1 MDMNYDIIIIG
12 SGPGGY
18 SAAARAG
25 ELGFSVCVV
34 EKDKIGGVCLNSGCI
49 PTKAFIHNA
58 SMIDTVQNGGIAG
71 LEAMEVRPD
80 KSKIITRLNEV
91 IKTSTMGIEY
101 LFKKNNV
108 KVVNGS
114 ATIVDKNLVRIGD
127 QVVTAKYMIIAAG
140 SRNKDFASFLTN
152 KNSNGRVITSDEA
165 LFMEEIPKSLVVIG
179 GGAIGVE
186 FAYIYK
192 CLGSEVTVLEY
203 FPTLLPNMDEECG
216 KTLERSFK
224 KMGIKVTTSASLTKI
239 DNAAAGNVV
248 HYTKNGKEESISSE
262 YVLAAMGRT
271 PNTDSIGVENIGLSL
286 DKGYIPTDKSM
297 KTAVNNIFAIGD
309 VVARSPALAH
319 VAYDEA
325 RTAVEEIAFI
335 EGKIGKPFK
344 IDYNFIPFG
353 VYTEPQVAG
362 FGVSEKNA
370 KEKNPDV
377 KINKLFFK
385 MSGKANA
392 IDKSDGFVKMV
403 INKSDDKIFGAWLV
417 GPDVTELLHEIEL
430 AAVRGLT
437 AKDLADV
444 MHAHPTLSEMI
455 KETAAL

>member
-1 MDMNYDIIIIG
+1 MDYDIIIIG

-25 ELGFSVCVV
+25 ELGFSVCVI

-58 SMIDTVQNGGIAG
+58 GLIETVKSGGIAG
-71 LEAMEVRPD
+71 IDAMEVKPD
-80 KSKIITRLNEV
+80 KSKIKSRLYEV
-91 IKTSTMGIEY
+91 IKNSTMGIEY

-108 KVVNGS
+108 RVVNGS
-114 ATIVDKNLVRIGD
+114 ATIVDKNSVKVGEDVI
-127 QVVTAKYMIIAAG
+127 TAKYIIIATG

-152 KNSNGRVITSDEA
+152 KEPTGKVITSDEA

-186 FAYIYK
+186 FAYIYR
-192 CLGSEVTVLEY
+192 CLGTEVAVLEY

-216 KTLERSFK
+216 KTLERSFR
-224 KMGIKVTTSASLTKI
+224 KMGVKVSTTASLTKI
-239 DNAAAGNVV
+239 DNAVDGNIVY
-248 HYTKNGKEESISSE
+248 YTKNGKEESISAE
-262 YVLAAMGRT
+262 YVLVAMGRT
-271 PNTDSIGVENIGLSL
+271 PNTDNIGVENIALSL
-286 DKGYIPTDKSM
+286 EKGYIPTDKSM
-297 KTAVNNIFAIGD
+297 RTNVNNVFAIGD

-319 VAYDEA
+319 VAYGEA
-325 RTAVEEIAFI
+325 RTAVEDIARI
-335 EGKIGKPFK
+335 ESKIAKPFT
-344 IDYNFIPFG
+344 IDYDFIPFG

-362 FGVSEKNA
+362 FGVTEKSA
-370 KEKNPDV
+370 KEKNIDIKV
-377 KINKLFFK
+377 NKLFFK

-392 IDKSDGFVKMV
+392 IGKSDGFVKII
-403 INKSDDKIFGAWLV
+403 INKSDDKIIGAWLV

-430 AAVRGLT
+430 AALYGLT
-437 AKDLADV
+437 ATEVANA
-444 MHAHPTLSEMI
+444 MHAHPTLSELI

>member
-1 MDMNYDIIIIG
+1 MNYDIIIIG

-25 ELGFSVCVV
+25 ELGFSVCVI

-49 PTKAFIHNA
+49 PTKALIHNA
-58 SMIDTVQNGGIAG
+58 GLIETVKSGGIAG
-71 LEAMEVRPD
+71 IDAMEVKPD
-80 KSKIITRLNEV
+80 KSKIKSRLYEV
-91 IKTSTMGIEY
+91 IKNSTMGIDY

-114 ATIVDKNLVRIGD
+114 ATIVDKNSVKVGEDVI
-127 QVVTAKYMIIAAG
+127 TAKYIIIATG

-152 KNSNGRVITSDEA
+152 KEQTGKVITSDEA
-165 LFMEEIPKSLVVIG
+165 LFMEEIPKSLAVIG

-186 FAYIYK
+186 FAYIYR

-216 KTLERSFK
+216 KTLERSFR
-224 KMGIKVTTSASLTKI
+224 KMGVKVSTTASLTKI
-239 DNAAAGNVV
+239 DNAVNGNIVY
-248 HYTKNGKEESISSE
+248 YTKNGKEESVSAE
-262 YVLAAMGRT
+262 YVLVAMGRT
-271 PNTDSIGVENIGLSL
+271 PNTDNIGVENIGLSIE
-286 DKGYIPTDKSM
+286 KGYIPTDKSM
-297 KTAVNNIFAIGD
+297 RTNVNNVFAIGD

-325 RTAVEEIAFI
+325 RTAVEDIARI
-335 EGKIGKPFK
+335 ESKIAKPFT
-344 IDYNFIPFG
+344 IDYDFIPFG

-362 FGVSEKNA
+362 FGVTEKSA
-370 KEKNPDV
+370 KEKNIDIKV
-377 KINKLFFK
+377 NKLFLK

-392 IDKSDGFVKMV
+392 IGKSDGFVKII
-403 INKSDDKIFGAWLV
+403 INKSDDKIIGAWLV

-430 AAVRGLT
+430 AALYGLT
-437 AKDLADV
+437 ATDV
-444 MHAHPTLSEMI
+444 ANAMHAHPTLSELI

>member
-1 MDMNYDIIIIG
+1 MDYDIIIIG

-18 SAAARAG
+18 SAAERAG

-58 SMIDTVQNGGIAG
+58 SLIETVKNGGIAG
-71 LEAMEVRPD
+71 LDAMEVKPD

-91 IKTSTMGIEY
+91 IKSSTMGIEF
-101 LFKKNNV
+101 LFKKNNI
-108 KVVNGS
+108 KVVSGS
-114 ATIVDKNLVRIGD
+114 ATIVDKNSVKVGD
-127 QVVTAKYMIIAAG
+127 QVISGKYLIIAAG
-140 SRNKDFASFLTN
+140 SRNKGFASFLTN
-152 KNSNGRVITSDEA
+152 KESNGKVITSDEA
-165 LFMEEIPKSLVVIG
+165 LFMNEIPKSMVVIG

-186 FAYIYK
+186 FAYIYR
-192 CLGSEVTVLEY
+192 CLGAEVTVLEY

-239 DNAAAGNVV
+239 DNAVDGNIVY
-248 HYTKNGKEESISSE
+248 YTKNEKEESISAE
-262 YVLAAMGRT
+262 YVLVAMGRT
-271 PNTDSIGVENIGLSL
+271 PNTESINIEKL
-286 DKGYIPTDKSM
+286 DIPLEKGYIPTDKSM
-297 KTAVNNIFAIGD
+297 RTNVDNVFAIGD
-309 VVARSPALAH
+309 IVARSPALAH

-335 EGKIGKPFK
+335 EVKIDKPFK
-344 IDYNFIPFG
+344 INYNFIPFG

-362 FGVSEKNA
+362 FGISEKSA
-370 KEKNPDV
+370 KEKNIDIKV
-377 KINKLFFK
+377 NKLFFK

-392 IDKSDGFVKMV
+392 IGKSDGFVKLV
-403 INKSDDKIFGAWLV
+403 INKSDDKILGAWLV

-430 AAVRGLT
+430 AAVYDLT
-437 AKDLADV
+437 AKDVANA

-455 KETAAL
+455 RETAAL